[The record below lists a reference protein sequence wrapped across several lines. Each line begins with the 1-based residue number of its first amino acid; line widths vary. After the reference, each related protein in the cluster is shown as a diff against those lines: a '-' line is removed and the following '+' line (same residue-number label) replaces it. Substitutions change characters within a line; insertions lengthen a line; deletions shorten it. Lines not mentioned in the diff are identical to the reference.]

1 MFSACEITSYSWRFR
16 FLIFASRLVFSVLS
30 SSFYSCMS
38 LIFFSFSTANTWAYC
53 SSRLMAAWIFSISLR
68 KFYSS
73 VSFNL
78 SSCSSTLIF
87 YSKSSFSRA
96 YLWNAFLRKN
106 FLSQIRQHRPSFGTE
121 EGEAAPLI
129 ASFLA
134 NYLVMW
140 QHFSQARWPQ
150 NSLYSTDRWKRG
162 IHLPEDLWLF
172 WDFFAAA
179 NTLGVVDI
187 KLLDGLSHGEDVV
200 E

>member
-1 MFSACEITSYSWRFR
+1 MFSACDITSYSWRFR

-53 SSRLMAAWIFSISLR
+53 SSRHMAAWIFSISLR
-68 KFYSS
+68 KFCSS
-73 VSFNL
+73 VSFSL

-134 NYLVMW
+134 NYLVM
-140 QHFSQARWPQ
+140 
-150 NSLYSTDRWKRG
+150 
-162 IHLPEDLWLF
+162 
-172 WDFFAAA
+172 
-179 NTLGVVDI
+179 
-187 KLLDGLSHGEDVV
+187 
-200 E
+200 